1 MTCRMG
7 HFNIGLKGRVRKEKS
22 LIKPGREKKTYV
34 VDKSTQFAG
43 GDGSGDSV
51 KSHEKVLKA
60 VFL

>member
-34 VDKSTQFAG
+34 VDKIPSLQEEMVLETQ
-43 GDGSGDSV
+43 
-51 KSHEKVLKA
+51 
-60 VFL
+60 